1 MILEF
6 ISFLE
11 SDTTLAALLGAGGSN
26 TKFYPLV
33 APDSEETP
41 FIIYAATNDGTSDDN
56 LDDITISLRHCAK
69 SYAEALALVDR
80 VTLIAD
86 VQDFIAI
93 ASSYN
98 KVFYSK
104 KIGGSDSYEEDTR
117 RYVLTRLYRVK
128 FKRIPDSGSAVF
140 YASLVAQ
147 RVNPGLYAAIVATNP
162 SDYAFRYATDAEQ
175 LLFYTKNLAAGEN
188 GWTVVA

>member
-1 MILEF
+1 MDFIGYLEA
-6 ISFLE
+6 
-11 SDTTLAALLGAGGSN
+11 DATLAALLAAGGSN

-41 FIIYAATNDGTSDDN
+41 LIIYAVTSDGTSDDN
-56 LDDITISLRHCAK
+56 IDDMTISLRHCAK
-69 SYAEALALVDR
+69 SYADALALVGR
-80 VTLIAD
+80 VTEIAD

-98 KVFYSK
+98 KIFYSK

-117 RYVLTRLYRVK
+117 RHVLTRLFRVR
-128 FKRIPDSGSAVF
+128 FKRIPDPGSAVF
-140 YASLVAQ
+140 YASLVSQ
-147 RVNPGLYAAIVATNP
+147 RVNPGLYAEIVATNP
-162 SDYAFRYATDAEQ
+162 ADYLFRYATDAEQ